1 MGVEVNICVAVAR
14 EGGANNEPLS
24 TLPRC
29 IRAVRL
35 SDAFCFR
42 MTSVDV
48 RRALFW
54 FAILFAVEDG
64 LSTTKRVP

>member
-14 EGGANNEPLS
+14 EGGVNNEALS

-42 MTSVDV
+42 MTSSVEEDV
-48 RRALFW
+48 RR
-54 FAILFAVEDG
+54 
-64 LSTTKRVP
+64 R